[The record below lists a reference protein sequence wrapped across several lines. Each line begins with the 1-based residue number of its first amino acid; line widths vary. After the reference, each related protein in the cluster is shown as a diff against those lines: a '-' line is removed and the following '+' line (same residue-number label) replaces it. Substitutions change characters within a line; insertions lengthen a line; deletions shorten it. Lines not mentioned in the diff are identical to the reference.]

1 VPPPVTSVDSFDTLD
16 WRHRAFPTANRSVPI
31 ADVAAQGWNLLR
43 GDLMLPVVL
52 LKESALDAN
61 VELMRRFCREHGADL
76 APHGKTTMS
85 PEIVQRQLDAGAW
98 ALTAASVHQARTFR
112 EFGVDRVIVA
122 NEVVDAPAVRWIA
135 DELGADPGF
144 ECYSLVDSVEAVRL
158 MDDALTGASV
168 ERPLQVLIELGVPG
182 GRAGARE
189 LDTALAVADAVAASP
204 VLRLAGI
211 EAFEG
216 VIGAADID
224 ESLGEVD
231 RFVARLRELGEELDR
246 RGDFDELDD
255 VIVTAG
261 GSAYFDRVVSG
272 LAGFDAGRPTRLV
285 LRSGCYVTHDSVH
298 YEHLSPLGGR
308 GAGERLR
315 PAIEAWGVVLSR
327 PEAGLAIVGFGK
339 RDVPYDLELPVP
351 ERVRRRDGRVEPLD
365 GVSITALNDQHAFVD
380 TGHAELEVGDWIEC
394 GISHPCTAFD
404 KWTALPIVDDDYAVV
419 GVARTYF

>member
-1 VPPPVTSVDSFDTLD
+1 VTSLDSFDTLD
-16 WRHRAFPTANRSVPI
+16 WRHRAFPTANRSVLI

-85 PEIVQRQLDAGAW
+85 PEIVKRQLGAGAW

-135 DELGADPGF
+135 DELGADPDF

-158 MDDALTGASV
+158 MDDALAGASV
-168 ERPLQVLIELGVPG
+168 ERPLEVLIELGVPG

-189 LDTALAVADAVAASP
+189 LDTALGVADAVAASP
-204 VLRLAGI
+204 ALRLAGI

-231 RFVARLRELGEELDR
+231 RFVARLRELGEKLDG

-272 LAGFDAGRPTRLV
+272 LAGLDSRRPTRLV

-308 GAGERLR
+308 GGGERLR

-351 ERVRRRDGRVEPLD
+351 ERVRRRNGRVEPLD
-365 GVSITALNDQHAFVD
+365 GVTITALNDQHAFVD
-380 TGHAELEVGDWIEC
+380 TGDAALEVGDWIAC

>member
-1 VPPPVTSVDSFDTLD
+1 VSSLDGFDSLD

-31 ADVAAQGWNLLR
+31 AEVAAQGWNLLE
-43 GDLMLPVVL
+43 GDLMFPVVL

-61 VELMRRFCREHGADL
+61 VEIMRRFCREHGADL

-85 PEIVQRQLDAGAW
+85 PEIIERQLAAGAW

-112 EFGVDRVIVA
+112 KFGVDRVIVA
-122 NEVVDAPAVRWIA
+122 NEVVDAQALRWIA
-135 DELGADPGF
+135 DELAAHPEF
-144 ECYSLVDSVEAVRL
+144 ECYSLADSREAVRF
-158 MDDALTGASV
+158 MDEALAGASV
-168 ERPLQVLIELGVPG
+168 ERPLEVLIEMGVPG
-182 GRAGARE
+182 GRTGARE
-189 LDTALAVADAVAASP
+189 LGSALAVADAVAASP
-204 VLRLAGI
+204 VLRLAGV

-224 ESLGEVD
+224 ESLAEVD
-231 RFVARLRELGEELDR
+231 RFVARLRELAEELGR
-246 RGDFDELDD
+246 RGYFDELDE

-272 LAGFDAGRPTRLV
+272 LAGLDAGRPTRLV
-285 LRSGCYVTHDSVH
+285 LRSGCYVTHDSGH

-308 GAGERLR
+308 GGAERLR

-327 PEAGLAIVGFGK
+327 PEPGLAIIGFGK
-339 RDVPYDLELPVP
+339 RDVPYDLDLPIP
-351 ERVRRRDGRVEPLD
+351 ERVRRRDGRVEPLH
-365 GVSITALNDQHAFVD
+365 GVSITALNDQHAFAD
-380 TGHAELEVGDWIEC
+380 TGEAELEVGDWIAC

-404 KWTALPIVDDDYAVV
+404 KWTALPIVNDDYTVV